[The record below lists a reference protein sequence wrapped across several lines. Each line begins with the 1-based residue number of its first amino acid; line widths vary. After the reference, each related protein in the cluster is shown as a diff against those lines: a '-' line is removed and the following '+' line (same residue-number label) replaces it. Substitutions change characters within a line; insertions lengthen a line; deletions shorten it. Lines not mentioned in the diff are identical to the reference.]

1 MKKNIGREKINIE
14 EFKIKNKDLALLFNN
29 MPYYVKDSSSFEK
42 VGKKTYILKKD
53 YKTNYVY
60 IFIDGKMKIENQ
72 FSNGNIYSFA
82 YMLKGSVIGAM
93 EVLINKKIA
102 CSVVTVEDSLV
113 YKIHV
118 NAFLK
123 WFNEDLFFS
132 KYIALMISKY
142 SYNTAYYNGYP
153 LLNSTLDS
161 TISYI
166 LKQSSNILKQN
177 PNAKNFNI
185 KDSREDMSNEIGI
198 SLRSLY
204 RNLKKLKEEGYLDI
218 ENKTVKLTFYQYKML
233 KQRFE
238 NQKNTR

>member
-1 MKKNIGREKINIE
+1 MKNNIDIDKLN
-14 EFKIKNKDLALLFNN
+14 NKDLSLLFNN
-29 MPYYVKDSSSFEK
+29 MPCYIKDNSSFEIIA
-42 VGKKTYILKKD
+42 KKRYILKKD
-53 YKTNYVY
+53 HKTNYVY

-82 YMLKGSVIGAM
+82 YMSIGSIIGGM
-93 EVLINKKIA
+93 EVLIDKEIA
-102 CSVVTVEDSLV
+102 CNVVSTKDSLV
-113 YKIHV
+113 YKIPIKY
-118 NAFLK
+118 FLQ
-123 WFNEDLFFS
+123 WFNQDLFFS
-132 KYIALMISKY
+132 KYVALMISKY

-166 LKQSSNILKQN
+166 LKNSSNILKKN
-177 PNAKNFNI
+177 PNANIFNL

-204 RNLKKLKEEGYLDI
+204 RNLKKLKEEGYLNI
-218 ENKTVKLTFYQYKML
+218 EKKTIKLTYYQYKML

-238 NQKNTR
+238 NQKNIR

>member
-1 MKKNIGREKINIE
+1 MKKEIYIDIDKLN
-14 EFKIKNKDLALLFNN
+14 NKDLSLLFDN
-29 MPYYVKDSSSFEK
+29 MPCYIKDNSSFEIIA
-42 VGKKTYILKKD
+42 KKKYILKKD
-53 YKTNYVY
+53 HKTNYVY

-82 YMLKGSVIGAM
+82 YMSKGSIIGGM
-93 EVLINKKIA
+93 EVLIDKEIA
-102 CSVVTVEDSLV
+102 CSVISTKDSLV
-113 YKIHV
+113 YKIP
-118 NAFLK
+118 NKYFLK
-123 WFNEDLFFS
+123 WFNQDLFFS
-132 KYIALMISKY
+132 KYVALMISKY

-166 LKQSSNILKQN
+166 LKKSSNILKKN
-177 PNAKNFNI
+177 PNANIFNLN
-185 KDSREDMSNEIGI
+185 DSREDMSNEIGI

-218 ENKTVKLTFYQYKML
+218 QNRTVKLTYYQYKML